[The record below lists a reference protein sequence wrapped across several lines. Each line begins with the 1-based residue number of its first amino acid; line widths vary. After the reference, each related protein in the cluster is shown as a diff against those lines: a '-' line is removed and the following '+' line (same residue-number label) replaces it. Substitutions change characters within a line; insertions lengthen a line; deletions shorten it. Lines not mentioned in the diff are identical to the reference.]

1 MVYELRPWFED
12 DDCLYTDD
20 PRLKD
25 MAVQSPGLHVTASYF
40 RTPADRVPFAWDIVG
55 EHGVLAEI
63 AGRFQRRHKPRPGR
77 QSL

>member
-1 MVYELRPWFED
+1 M
-12 DDCLYTDD
+12 
-20 PRLKD
+20 
-25 MAVQSPGLHVTASYF
+25 QSPGLHVTASYF